1 MCVMECEAFHSI
13 SYTYNFISLSTL
25 SKHHT
30 IIHKYTSIILSYPLI
45 ITPYHTPLSYPPII
59 PLYHT
64 PLSYPPIIPLYHTPL
79 SYPPIIPLYHTLH
92 SIYPTPQQ
100 NEEQK
105 KKLRVDELLQLL
117 QRQERIR
124 EVGSMAATYI
134 QSRIRKVGSV

>member
-45 ITPYHTPLSYPPII
+45 ITP
-59 PLYHT
+59 YHT